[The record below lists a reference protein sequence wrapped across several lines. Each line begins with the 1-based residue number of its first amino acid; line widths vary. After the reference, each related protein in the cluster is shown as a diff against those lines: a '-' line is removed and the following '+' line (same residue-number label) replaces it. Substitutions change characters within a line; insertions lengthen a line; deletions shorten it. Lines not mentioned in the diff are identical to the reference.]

1 MAARVMLASA
11 ILLGGLTTACA
22 RHLSSRIQRAH
33 SAMAI
38 SIVPPAYEWAAR
50 AAHVP
55 ASILFA
61 VAREE
66 SGMPIR
72 GRWIPWPWTLN
83 VAGVPHRFGSRAEAC
98 AALGQALRK
107 SPFRPIDVGLAQID
121 LGYYGDRVATPCD
134 LLNPY
139 LNLILAARILSGFH
153 RVGEGWMIAVGR
165 YHRPAGGAPA
175 EEYRREVEEQL
186 AQVLKNAGEPTL
198 LEAALP

>member
-1 MAARVMLASA
+1 MLAAA
-11 ILLGGLTTACA
+11 ILLGGLSTACA
-22 RHLSSRIQRAH
+22 RHLSPRIERPH
-33 SAMAI
+33 SAPAL
-38 SIVPPAYEWAAR
+38 SIVPPAYRWAAR

-83 VAGVPHRFGSRAEAC
+83 VAGVPHRFASQEEAC
-98 AALGQALRK
+98 AALGGALRK
-107 SPFRPIDVGLAQID
+107 SPSVPIDVGLGQID

-139 LNLILAARILSGFH
+139 FNLLLAAKILRGFH
-153 RVGEGWMIAVGR
+153 RVGEGWMTAVGR

-175 EEYRREVEEQL
+175 EAYRRQVAEQL
-186 AQVLKNAGEPTL
+186 AQVLRSADLTTL
-198 LEAALP
+198 PEAALP